1 MMQFTDWD
9 IFRNLLLAARWTL
22 LLSLI
27 AFAGGTI
34 IGLLLTFMRT
44 SRRKALIWLVR
55 GYTELF
61 QGTPL
66 LMQLFLAF
74 FGLSLIGIDVNA
86 WTAATIALVMFSSA
100 FLCDIWCGCIE
111 IGRASCRERVS
122 SPV

>member
-27 AFAGGTI
+27 AFVGGAI

-74 FGLSLIGIDVNA
+74 FGLSLVGIDVNA

-100 FLCDIWCGCIE
+100 
-111 IGRASCRERVS
+111 
-122 SPV
+122 